1 MDAAIAKTD
10 RQIQQKVMRELR
22 ASGWL
27 RDAEIGVEV
36 DRGVVTLTGTVATME
51 KKVAAERAAHR
62 AEGVLDVAD
71 DIDLK
76 YPGSPART
84 DAEIAREVRRLL
96 QGIAGVDDR
105 EIRTTVS
112 DGCVWLEGTSET
124 LAGKAAA
131 AAAARRLPG
140 VRGLINRLTAAV
152 EKKTI
157 GQKDKEMR

>member
-10 RQIQQKVMRELR
+10 RQIQEEVLQEFRS
-22 ASGWL
+22 SGWL
-27 RDAEIGVEV
+27 QDAEVGVEV

-62 AEGVLDVAD
+62 VEGVLDVAE
-71 DIDLK
+71 DIELK

-84 DAEIAREVRRLL
+84 DAEIALEVRRVL

-105 EIRTTVS
+105 QIRTTVS
-112 DGCVWLEGTSET
+112 DGCVWLEGTSKT

-140 VRGLINRLTAAV
+140 VRGVVNRLTTTV
-152 EKKTI
+152 KMKGIEQKEKEK
-157 GQKDKEMR
+157 R